1 MIRLPVALALSLLAC
16 IRPGADRV
24 ALDDEVGLAAAG
36 AVAIEV
42 IDGQAQVI
50 EAAGDVVRLW
60 AQSPAVQLRA
70 VNTSDG
76 DRSLEVLI
84 DNVPVSSAV
93 AAIDD
98 SGDRLEVRELQAP
111 RAIARR
117 LELDV
122 AAGETATLTVAAS
135 DAGEIRPFRFAVLGD
150 VQTALDQFDEV
161 LEAIG
166 DVDGIDF
173 VMSTGD
179 LVEDAKD
186 EEYELLD
193 VQLERATVPFY
204 STIGN
209 HELVREPEIWHR
221 RFGRYN
227 VHFIYRDVAFSFVD
241 SGNSTFDPDLRARID
256 EWLVESRDR
265 VHLFGTHYPLIDP
278 VGGRNASFRS
288 RKEASAVLADL
299 AGGAVDV
306 TFYGH
311 IHSFYAYS
319 NAGIPAYI
327 SGGGGAWP
335 ERLDG
340 IGRHFLVVDVDPLAQ
355 RVEVGLIRID

>member
-1 MIRLPVALALSLLAC
+1 MRALAVAVVLAGC

-24 ALDDEVGLAAAG
+24 DLDDQVGLGSAE
-36 AVAIEV
+36 IEV

-50 EAAGDVVRLW
+50 GTDGGVIRLW
-60 AQSPAVQLRA
+60 AQSPAVEIRTVSA
-70 VNTSDG
+70 GV
-76 DRSLEVLI
+76 DRTLEIVV

-93 AAIDD
+93 AAVDGQ
-98 SGDRLEVRELQAP
+98 GDRLQIRELEAP

-117 LELDV
+117 LEIEV
-122 AAGETATLTVAAS
+122 AAGETATITVAAG
-135 DAGEIRPFRFAVLGD
+135 DAAEIRPFRFAVLGD
-150 VQTALDQFDEV
+150 VQTALDRFDEV
-161 LEAIG
+161 LEAVG
-166 DVDGIDF
+166 DVEDIEF

-193 VQLERATVPFY
+193 RQLALATVPFY

-209 HELVREPEIWHR
+209 HELVRAPEIWHR

-227 VHFIYRDVAFSFVD
+227 VHFIYRDVAFTFVD
-241 SGNSTFDPDLRARID
+241 SGNSTFDPELRGRIG
-256 EWLVESRDR
+256 EWLDESRER

-288 RKEASAVLADL
+288 RKEASSVLVDL
-299 AGGAVDV
+299 AEAGVDV

-340 IGRHFLVVDVDPLAQ
+340 IGRHFLVVDVDPTAQ
-355 RVEVGLIRID
+355 LVEVGLIRID